1 MCNFAVRKKAGDCR
15 RPNAVRLITLLGKAA
30 AAAEMGSPGA
40 NVGHRN
46 PPRTVGR
53 VVWSA
58 KSAVETGMSTK
69 MLTGSFVALI
79 TPFNR
84 DGSVDFAAF
93 RTLLKFQEERG
104 TSAVLIM
111 GSTGETSML
120 SPEEKKQIIV
130 ETAKMKTGRM
140 PIFFGCTG
148 NNTEATIANV
158 RFAKDNGAD
167 GAILAAPAYICAP
180 ESDIERFF
188 LDVADAT
195 DLPLGIYNNPPRV
208 KSDLHWDHLL
218 RIFKHPN
225 YVVHKESTARV
236 GQVAQVLAGNPK
248 VSVMCCDSPNLGL
261 VVPTMSLGGHG
272 TANMTGNIAPTEL
285 ATISTPWTSYVEAEN
300 FRSAYLKLLPLL
312 HFTYSAI
319 NPVAVKSLMK
329 ALGLPAG
336 DLRKPLTNLDGE
348 ALAKG
353 IRIVKELG
361 LDQQYGY
368 KVAPISAVAA

>member
-1 MCNFAVRKKAGDCR
+1 MPLK
-15 RPNAVRLITLLGKAA
+15 L
-30 AAAEMGSPGA
+30 
-40 NVGHRN
+40 
-46 PPRTVGR
+46 
-53 VVWSA
+53 
-58 KSAVETGMSTK
+58 
-69 MLTGSFVALI
+69 LTGSFVALI
-79 TPFNR
+79 TPFNK

-93 RTLLKFQEERG
+93 RTLLEFQRKHG

-111 GSTGETSML
+111 GSTGETSLL
-120 SPEEKKQIIV
+120 SPEEKKKIIV
-130 ETAKMKTGRM
+130 ECAKMKTADM
-140 PIFFGCTG
+140 PVFFGCTG
-148 NNTEATIANV
+148 NNTETTIANV

-167 GAILAAPAYICAP
+167 GAILAAPAYICAS
-180 ESDIERFF
+180 EDDIERFF

-208 KSDLHWDHLL
+208 KSDLHWEHLL

-225 YVVHKESTARV
+225 YIIHKESTARV
-236 GQVAQVLAGNPK
+236 GQVAQVLAGKPK

-272 TANMTGNIAPTEL
+272 TANMTGNVAPREL
-285 ATISTPWTSYVEAEN
+285 AAISTPWRSYQEAEN
-300 FRSAYLKLLPLL
+300 FKQAYLRTLPLL

-361 LDQQYGY
+361 LDEQYGY